1 MDIEEKMANKNVKM
15 NNKKN
20 KQNHEIDSRAI
31 PQKSRKSK
39 WEIDFKYNLRT
50 YLGFLK
56 KYWLLVVIIMLILLI
71 GEGAFLADK
80 FLFKIIVD
88 KGTEFLAGTLAKDAF
103 SKILITIAIVFAS
116 LVVFRAFLKWIRLHL
131 INLLESR
138 LIADLKRKYFNH
150 ILDLSHSFHT
160 SHKTGSLISKLLRGA
175 GSMERMTDS
184 VLFSFVP
191 LLFNLVV
198 VSISI
203 LYFDWVSALIVFL
216 TAVCFLVYTYFVQI
230 WQKEANIKVNE
241 AEDFE
246 KANIS
251 DFLINIDSIKYFGKE
266 NAVQNRY
273 KNISETTKKAFLRH
287 WNYFRWLDS
296 IQEII
301 LGLGTLLIILFPL
314 LGMLNGA
321 ITIGTLVFIYTAYA
335 SALGTLMGFG
345 WGIRGYYLS
354 MADFDALF
362 RYGKISQEVKD
373 KENAETLKIKTGEI
387 EFKDIT
393 FRYGSRC
400 LFKNFSLRIHKNK
413 KIALVGHSG
422 CGKTT
427 LINLLYRLY
436 DVNEGAI
443 LIDGRD
449 IRDYKQESLRE
460 EMAIVPQECV
470 LFDDTIYNNIAFSK
484 PGAKREE
491 VLEAIRFAQLDEIIK
506 SFPNK
511 ENTIVGERGVKLSGG
526 EKQRVSIARAIL
538 ANKKVLVLDEATSS
552 LDSET
557 EHEIQRDIQRLME
570 GRTTIIIAHRLSTV
584 MNADEIIVLEHGK
597 IVQKGKHLELIRK
610 KGIYKHL
617 WELQK
622 GGYIE

>member
-1 MDIEEKMANKNVKM
+1 MAEKKK
-15 NNKKN
+15 KKDKN
-20 KQNHEIDSRAI
+20 KDIDDRDSLCAGKIAKPRN
-31 PQKSRKSK
+31 K
-39 WEIDFKYNLRT
+39 WQIDFKYNFKIYT
-50 YLGFLK
+50 GFLK
-56 KYWLLVVIIMLILLI
+56 KYWPLIVIIMIVLLVI
-71 GEGAFLADK
+71 EAAFLMDK
-80 FLFKIIVD
+80 FLFKIVID
-88 KGTEFLAGTLAKDAF
+88 KGTAFLAGTLAKDAYT
-103 SKILITIAIVFAS
+103 KILITVAIVFVS
-116 LVVFRAFLKWIRLHL
+116 IVIFRSFMKWIRIHL
-131 INLLESR
+131 INILESK
-138 LIADLKRKYFNH
+138 LIADLKRRFFNH
-150 ILDLSHSFHT
+150 IINLSHSFHT

-203 LYFDWVSALIVFL
+203 LYFDWVSALTVFL
-216 TAVCFLVYTYFVQI
+216 TAVAFLAYTYWVQI

-266 NAVQNRY
+266 SRIESRY
-273 KNISETTKKAFLRH
+273 HDISERTKKYFLRH
-287 WNYFRWLDS
+287 WHYFRWLDS
-296 IQEII
+296 VQEVI
-301 LGLGTLLIILFPL
+301 LGLGTFLIILFPI
-314 LGMLNGA
+314 LGLLNGH
-321 ITIGTLVFIYTAYA
+321 ITIGTLVFIYTAYY

-362 RYGKISQEVKD
+362 RYGKVEQDVKD
-373 KENAETLKIKTGEI
+373 KKGAEKLLIKNGNI
-387 EFKDIT
+387 EFNNMT
-393 FRYGSRC
+393 FKYGPRT
-400 LFKNFSLRIHKNK
+400 LFKNFSLKIPKNK

-427 LINLLYRLY
+427 LIKLLYRFY

-443 LIDGRD
+443 MVDDKD
-449 IRDYKQESLRE
+449 IRDFKQESLRE

-484 PGAKREE
+484 PGATRAE
-491 VLEAIRFAQLDEIIK
+491 VLEAIMFAQLDEIIK
-506 SFPNK
+506 SFPCK

-526 EKQRVSIARAIL
+526 EKQRVSIARALL
-538 ANKKVLVLDEATSS
+538 ADKKVLVLDEATSS
-552 LDSET
+552 LDSQT
-557 EHEIQRDIQRLME
+557 EHEIQRDLYKLME

-584 MNADEIIVLEHGK
+584 MNADEIVVLEKGK
-597 IVQKGKHLELIRK
+597 IVQKGKHLELIRQ
-610 KGIYKHL
+610 KGIYKQL
-617 WELQK
+617 WDLQK